1 MKHLPGYLKLASRPV
16 DPAALNSGME
26 VYQPLLAVWLIDISQ
41 GLGWLEQ
48 PPRSGLEG
56 AFGNSAFI
64 EVTGLTDLA
73 QLFSGIMLHD
83 ELAAMPDVEVAP
95 GQGPD
100 TIPEALYMRYLAKR
114 TSAAKPTE
122 NELRATPALQRRMIK
137 AMLADSRTRW
147 RRRGLRSALPLFHN
161 IERLDQ
167 LVSLNDVEKGI
178 LAFAAA
184 LAEFPRFRRALSP
197 SRIACNDA
205 GMIRALSLATGYD
218 EHIVQAALRRDGAL
232 RASGLIEIDH
242 DDEPL
247 ARKLILLREL
257 RGVILNPLAQDEELS
272 QQILHAAH
280 KGRLTLHDFPHLRKD
295 TELLT
300 RYLQGGQE
308 HRSEGLNIL
317 LYGPPGTGKTEYAKA
332 LIHALDWRLFEIA
345 HADSDGEPLGPR
357 QRLQSL
363 VFSQRALHERPQTAL
378 LFDEVEDVFPG
389 AGKGGIAELMG
400 LRGRDSASSLN
411 AKAWVNRALEDNHV
425 PTIWITNNA
434 QIDPAYLRRFDYSL
448 EMNIPPHAVRRQI
461 VHRLIGRQVAD
472 TASLDALAGHEDL
485 LPAQIERAAKVVR
498 LANLPSE
505 RERWAGIVQTLERSR
520 ALLGQ
525 KRRPIVASDALP
537 YRLDYLNAD
546 TDLESL
552 AEGLRQTGRGSL
564 CLYGP
569 PGTGKSAY
577 GHWLAESLD
586 KPLLERR
593 VSDLMSKWV
602 GENEQNIAR
611 AFAEAEQEGAVLL
624 LDEVD
629 SFLQDR
635 RTARARWEATL
646 VNEMLTQM
654 ESYRGIFIASTN
666 LMDEL
671 DQASLRRFDI
681 KIRFDWLAPEQR
693 VALLHDYCRWLHLE
707 TPDTTAEQSIRRL
720 HNLAPGDFASVC
732 RQHQLR
738 RLRSA
743 HELVEA
749 LHAESALKQD
759 GQGSTIGFLKEWG

>member
-1 MKHLPGYLKLASRPV
+1 
-16 DPAALNSGME
+16 
-26 VYQPLLAVWLIDISQ
+26 
-41 GLGWLEQ
+41 
-48 PPRSGLEG
+48 
-56 AFGNSAFI
+56 
-64 EVTGLTDLA
+64 
-73 QLFSGIMLHD
+73 
-83 ELAAMPDVEVAP
+83 
-95 GQGPD
+95 
-100 TIPEALYMRYLAKR
+100 
-114 TSAAKPTE
+114 
-122 NELRATPALQRRMIK
+122 
-137 AMLADSRTRW
+137 
-147 RRRGLRSALPLFHN
+147 
-161 IERLDQ
+161 
-167 LVSLNDVEKGI
+167 
-178 LAFAAA
+178 
-184 LAEFPRFRRALSP
+184 
-197 SRIACNDA
+197 
-205 GMIRALSLATGYD
+205 
-218 EHIVQAALRRDGAL
+218 
-232 RASGLIEIDH
+232 
-242 DDEPL
+242 
-247 ARKLILLREL
+247 
-257 RGVILNPLAQDEELS
+257 
-272 QQILHAAH
+272 
-280 KGRLTLHDFPHLRKD
+280 
-295 TELLT
+295 
-300 RYLQGGQE
+300 
-308 HRSEGLNIL
+308 
-317 LYGPPGTGKTEYAKA
+317 
-332 LIHALDWRLFEIA
+332 
-345 HADSDGEPLGPR
+345 
-357 QRLQSL
+357 
-363 VFSQRALHERPQTAL
+363 
-378 LFDEVEDVFPG
+378 
-389 AGKGGIAELMG
+389 
-400 LRGRDSASSLN
+400 
-411 AKAWVNRALEDNHV
+411 
-425 PTIWITNNA
+425 
-434 QIDPAYLRRFDYSL
+434 
-448 EMNIPPHAVRRQI
+448 
-461 VHRLIGRQVAD
+461 
-472 TASLDALAGHEDL
+472 DL

-525 KRRPIVASDALP
+525 KRRPIVAPDALP

-546 TDLESL
+546 TELESV

-681 KIRFDWLAPEQR
+681 KIRFDWLTPEQR
-693 VALLHDYCRWLHLE
+693 VTLLHDYCRWLHLE

-749 LHAESALKQD
+749 LQAESALKQD